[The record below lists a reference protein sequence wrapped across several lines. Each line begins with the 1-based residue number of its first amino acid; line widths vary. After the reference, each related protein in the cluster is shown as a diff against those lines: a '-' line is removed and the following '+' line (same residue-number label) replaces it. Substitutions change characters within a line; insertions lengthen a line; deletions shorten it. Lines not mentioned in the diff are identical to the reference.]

1 MGLIKAMAG
10 AVGGALGDQWKEFFY
25 CEAMPA
31 DVLVRKGVKRIGGK
45 SSNKHGSDNVIT
57 DGSGVAVADGQ
68 CLIIVVQGK
77 VTEICAEPGEYTFD
91 TGMSPS
97 VFSKGLAEGVTGL
110 FKDVMER
117 FSYGGDVAKDQRVY
131 YFNTKE
137 LMDNKFGTP
146 NPIPFRVV
154 DNNVGLDI
162 DVSVRCS
169 GMYSYKI
176 DNPILFYQ
184 NVCGNITDEF
194 TRDEIDGQLKTEFVS
209 ALQPAFAK
217 LSELGIRPSALPAHV
232 GELAD
237 IMDEVL
243 SKKWKELRGLDI
255 ISVAMNPVTLS
266 DEDAQM
272 IKNLQM
278 TATMRNPNMAAAN
291 LASAQ
296 ADAMRTAAG
305 NQGGAMMGFMGM
317 NMAQNMGGMNANNLF
332 QMGQPQNMQG
342 QTQPQN
348 NMGQMNGQPAQGG
361 RMPNWF
367 CPNCG
372 NKNEGNFCVNC
383 GTKRPG

>member
-361 RMPNWF
+361 GMPNWF

>member
-291 LASAQ
+291 LASAHSTYQ
-296 ADAMRTAAG
+296 IVSSPK
-305 NQGGAMMGFMGM
+305 
-317 NMAQNMGGMNANNLF
+317 F
-332 QMGQPQNMQG
+332 Q
-342 QTQPQN
+342 TL
-348 NMGQMNGQPAQGG
+348 
-361 RMPNWF
+361 
-367 CPNCG
+367 CPS
-372 NKNEGNFCVNC
+372 
-383 GTKRPG
+383 T

>member
-194 TRDEIDGQLKTEFVS
+194 TRDEIAGQLKTEFVS

-342 QTQPQN
+342 QAQPQN

-361 RMPNWF
+361 MPNWF

>member
-361 RMPNWF
+361 MPNWF